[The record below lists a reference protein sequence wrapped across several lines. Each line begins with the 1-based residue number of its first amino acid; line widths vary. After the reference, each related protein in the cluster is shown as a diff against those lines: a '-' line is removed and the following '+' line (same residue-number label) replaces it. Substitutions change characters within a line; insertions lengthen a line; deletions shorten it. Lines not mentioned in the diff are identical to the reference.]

1 MPKQMPKVVDCDM
14 SDCTYND
21 KNLCH
26 AMAIN
31 VEPGSPCPLCHT
43 FMKQAGKSGV
53 VDMTGLVGACKVA
66 DCTFND
72 ALECSA
78 PEGIHV
84 GKHEAHPDCKTFAA
98 R

>member
-14 SDCTYND
+14 
-21 KNLCH
+21 
-26 AMAIN
+26 
-31 VEPGSPCPLCHT
+31 
-43 FMKQAGKSGV
+43 
-53 VDMTGLVGACKVA
+53 A